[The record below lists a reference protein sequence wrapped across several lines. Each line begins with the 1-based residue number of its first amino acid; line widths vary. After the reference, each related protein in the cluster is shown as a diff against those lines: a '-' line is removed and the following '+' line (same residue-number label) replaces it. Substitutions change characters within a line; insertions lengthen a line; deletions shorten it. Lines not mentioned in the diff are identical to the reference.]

1 MALILLSAD
10 LSQTPN
16 KEISTES
23 IQKGGGATSETG
35 KSHGIGPPGSQLRGW
50 SGSFGWTSNQMDCFA
65 RTITLFV
72 PMGRIVV
79 FLGERNVIKLFHFGY
94 NHTKNGE

>member
-10 LSQTPN
+10 LSQTPD

-35 KSHGIGPPGSQLRGW
+35 KSPGIGPPGSQPRGW
-50 SGSFGWTSNQMDCFA
+50 SGSFGWTSNQMTALQEQLLCLY
-65 RTITLFV
+65 RWV
-72 PMGRIVV
+72 
-79 FLGERNVIKLFHFGY
+79 E
-94 NHTKNGE
+94 E